1 MSLSDAQKRRFEEL
15 AAREEGRLYSLCFY
29 MLKNRADAEDC
40 AQDALLKAYR
50 HFGRLRDDSGFAP
63 WVSRIAI
70 NCCHDL
76 LRRKDRKNISLEQL
90 EEEGHYLPDSGMT
103 AYQRLE
109 RNERLNLLRE
119 TLAALPEQDRAI
131 LILRDIQGREY
142 REIAG
147 ILRIREGTVKSRLNR
162 ARARLKAA
170 LSKKAE
176 LFDPSA
182 VI

>member
-1 MSLSDAQKRRFEEL
+1 M
-15 AAREEGRLYSLCFY
+15 
-29 MLKNRADAEDC
+29 
-40 AQDALLKAYR
+40 
-50 HFGRLRDDSGFAP
+50 
-63 WVSRIAI
+63 
-70 NCCHDL
+70 
-76 LRRKDRKNISLEQL
+76 
-90 EEEGHYLPDSGMT
+90 
-103 AYQRLE
+103 
-109 RNERLNLLRE
+109 NERLNLLRE